1 MWRGTRG
8 ATKYLSEIRTRAA
21 DRGVAASGVTDWI
34 ELVPE
39 DPRYPLQ
46 LREGAKDVRPPTLF
60 CRGNLELLASD
71 RLVAIVGSRRARA
84 GMRARLQKFSLIR
97 LQARRSPEPMN
108 GQ

>member
-1 MWRGTRG
+1 MREM
-8 ATKYLSEIRTRAA
+8 A
-21 DRGVAASGVTDWI
+21 DWI

-39 DPRYPLQ
+39 DPRYPPQ
-46 LREGAKDVRPPTLF
+46 LREGAKNVRPPTLF

-84 GMRARLQKFSLIR
+84 DMRARLQKFSLIR
-97 LQARRSPEPMN
+97 LRARRSPEPMN